1 MRPRNR
7 VWCARTGDFL
17 YEPTHP
23 RLEEIRLCALKK
35 WTWINGGVDLP
46 DADTLFYL
54 HFMVGQQPVDDFQ
67 CLGELMLGR
76 PLDVMCVVKAPQ
88 RPDIRHRKSL
98 EDAIGQHQ
106 RKRLWSLL
114 NRYCLPSLLCDQRG
128 ELVNPLMLALQSTST
143 RTDSVYEGP
152 SVHWPCFLMPSVIP
166 TS

>member
-1 MRPRNR
+1 MATF
-7 VWCARTGDFL
+7 CSTATGLLGRT
-17 YEPTHP
+17 
-23 RLEEIRLCALKK
+23 ALGA
-35 WTWINGGVDLP
+35 NGGVDMP
-46 DADTLFYL
+46 EAHTLFYL
-54 HFMVGQQPVDDFQ
+54 HFVVDQQPVDDFQ
-67 CLGELMLGR
+67 CLGELTLGR